1 MRAPFFISVFI
12 SVSSWLVLS
21 WFVNPWIG
29 LITGVLLLTA
39 FITFGASHIR
49 SGFFI
54 TSINRIEKNEK
65 KIVLS
70 FDDGPS
76 EYTSNVLKVLKKHN
90 IKAMFFI
97 VGKRIH
103 GNENL
108 LLEMKKDGHI
118 IGNHTW
124 SHDKWFDFWASDR
137 MYMDIEQNSKQLQS
151 ITGDE
156 VLYFRPP
163 YGVTNP
169 PLAKALKKT
178 GMIVVGWSFRSLDSV
193 KGAGSSM
200 EKKVLKNVTAGDILL
215 FHDTVKG
222 MPQLLDKLIPELQ
235 SKGFK
240 FVLLTK

>member
-1 MRAPFFISVFI
+1 MRRPFFISVFI
-12 SVSSWLVLS
+12 STSSWLLLS

-29 LITGVLLLTA
+29 FAIGVFLLSA
-39 FITFGASHIR
+39 FIAYGAFYIR

-54 TSINRIEKNEK
+54 PCINRIPKSEN
-65 KIVLS
+65 KIVIS

-76 EYTSNVLKVLKKHN
+76 EYTSKVLEVLKKHEV
-90 IKAMFFI
+90 KAMFFI
-97 VGKRIH
+97 VGKH
-103 GNENL
+103 VLGNENL
-108 LLEMKKDGHI
+108 LLEIKNDGHI

-124 SHDKWFDFWASDR
+124 SHDKLFDFWSSNR
-137 MYMDIEQNSKQLQS
+137 MYMDIEHNSKMLKK

-178 GMIVVGWSFRSLDSV
+178 SMITVGWSFRSLDSV
-193 KGAGSSM
+193 NGTSILM
-200 EKKVLKNVTAGDILL
+200 QEKVLKRVVAGDILL

-222 MPQLLDKLIPELQ
+222 MPQFLDKLIPELQ

-240 FVLLTK
+240 FALPI